1 MTWSSPDA
9 VTSLD
14 VDAAPHPMGAAVRWD
29 PQELVAGDA
38 FFPAAPPDDDEAHSV
53 DPVEAEALA
62 SAARELALAD
72 EVERRVAEAYAMG
85 FVDGQREGADAESS
99 RLRTAIEAAEEVV
112 DSFRESESRWH
123 GGLEENICAIAI
135 AVAKQIL
142 ERELRSSPR
151 VVSELVRRAVTVFP
165 IDHPIR
171 IRVAPSDLAM
181 ISAAGADASPSPLT
195 GDREVRWIAD
205 PLVAPGGCVIEGRE
219 RIIDGRVDSAL
230 ERLYRRLTHTSA

>member
-1 MTWSSPDA
+1 MTSRDM
-9 VTSLD
+9 
-14 VDAAPHPMGAAVRWD
+14 DAAARPFGTAVRWD
-29 PQELVAGDA
+29 PQELAVGGAGLFTDRRPVAGAADA
-38 FFPAAPPDDDEAHSV
+38 V
-53 DPVEAEALA
+53 DPIEAAALA
-62 SAARELALAD
+62 SAARDQALAD
-72 EVERRVAEAYAMG
+72 EIERRVAEAYAMG
-85 FVDGQREGADAESS
+85 FEDGRQEGADSEAS

-112 DSFRESESRWH
+112 DAFRETESRWR
-123 GGLEENICAIAI
+123 GGLEENICALAI

-151 VVSELVRRAVTVFP
+151 VVSELVRHAVTVFP

-181 ISAAGADASPSPLT
+181 ISSAGADVSPSPLT
-195 GDREVRWIAD
+195 GAREVRWISD